1 MLDGREEAGIPP
13 MCMGIVA
20 FVLRP
25 AGGFV
30 KRCPAPP
37 PTELKP
43 ACELLLL
50 LLLLLPMSADDEA
63 SGAGRRA
70 VPLNPG
76 EDTTRA

>member
-1 MLDGREEAGIPP
+1 MLDGRDDEAGMPP
-13 MCMGIVA
+13 MCVGIAA

-50 LLLLLPMSADDEA
+50 LLLLPMSADDEA

>member
-1 MLDGREEAGIPP
+1 MLDGRDDEAGMPP
-13 MCMGIVA
+13 MCVGIAA

-25 AGGFV
+25 AGAPFV

-43 ACELLLL
+43 ACELL